1 MKRTF
6 AAIAVALCAGLP
18 ALAQVQLDHG
28 TAQKLSELGID
39 TSQVTEQEDVG
50 YINQILASDADA
62 ATKKA
67 EIEKLLSEN

>member
-39 TSQVTEQEDVG
+39 PSQLDPSQVDPSQ
-50 YINQILASDADA
+50 ADPSS
-62 ATKKA
+62 TTPGP
-67 EIEKLLSEN
+67 